1 MKYVL
6 IVIMV
11 SFAVCVSTACSG
23 LVSKTKKGENKGMDT
38 AFRWEALVASSRNYP
53 MEVQYARVG
62 VGNTGRY
69 VGVMERFT
77 GAGGSVLKKCV
88 SST

>member
-1 MKYVL
+1 MKYIL

-11 SFAVCVSTACSG
+11 SFSMCISTACSG

-38 AFRWEALVASSRNYP
+38 TFRWEALVASSRNYP

-62 VGNTGRY
+62 VGNSGR
-69 VGVMERFT
+69 
-77 GAGGSVLKKCV
+77 
-88 SST
+88 

>member
-23 LVSKTKKGENKGMDT
+23 LVGKTKKGENKDMDT

-53 MEVQYARVG
+53 MEVHYARVG

-69 VGVMERFT
+69 VGVMDRFT
-77 GAGGSVLKKCV
+77 GGRFGRSGWYGRYG
-88 SST
+88 